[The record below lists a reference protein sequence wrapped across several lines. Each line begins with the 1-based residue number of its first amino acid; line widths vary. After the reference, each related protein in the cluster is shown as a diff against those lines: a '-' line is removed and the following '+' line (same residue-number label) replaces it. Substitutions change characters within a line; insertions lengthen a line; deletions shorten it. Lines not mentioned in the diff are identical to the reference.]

1 MIVSDT
7 QSVNTNE
14 RRWWYPMNPLC
25 VRQEDIPDPSRRS
38 VVGDARFRSYDTAE
52 RRTVVAD
59 ELTPKQLDEFKRT
72 LEALRAEL
80 ENLLEL
86 SKGASD
92 TVSLDQPI
100 GRVSRIDAIQQ
111 QKMAKANRQNH
122 TIRLQQVNAALVAMT
137 TGEFGECRECEED
150 IGYGRL
156 QARPEAPLCLTC
168 QQAAERRRQT

>member
-1 MIVSDT
+1 M
-7 QSVNTNE
+7 
-14 RRWWYPMNPLC
+14 
-25 VRQEDIPDPSRRS
+25 
-38 VVGDARFRSYDTAE
+38 
-52 RRTVVAD
+52 AD

-72 LEALRAEL
+72 LEALCEEL
-80 ENLLEL
+80 DDLLK
-86 SKGASD
+86 SSISASD

-100 GRVSRIDAIQQ
+100 GRISRIDAIQQ

-122 TIRLQQVNAALVAMT
+122 TIRLQQVNAALVAMNA
-137 TGEFGECRECEED
+137 GEYGECRECEED